1 MKAKITAIVIT
12 KNEEKNIENCLESI
26 RWCDEIIIVDD
37 YSEDHTAEIAKSFGV
52 LVYKRHLNDD
62 FAGQRNFGL
71 EKAKG
76 DWVLFID
83 ADERVS
89 DLLREE
95 VIKLL
100 SNKVTKY
107 NGFYLKRRDFIWGR
121 ELRHGETGNV
131 KLLRLAKTGTGRWR
145 RAIHET
151 WQVTGKTGELK
162 NPLLHYPHQTL
173 REFIA
178 DIDWMS
184 TLHARENK
192 KEGKRS
198 GLFKIIFFPKFKFFD
213 SWVLKRGF
221 LDGTPGFMAAMI
233 MSLHSFLA
241 WSKLWLAQRK

>member
-1 MKAKITAIVIT
+1 M
-12 KNEEKNIENCLESI
+12 
-26 RWCDEIIIVDD
+26 
-37 YSEDHTAEIAKSFGV
+37 
-52 LVYKRHLNDD
+52 
-62 FAGQRNFGL
+62 
-71 EKAKG
+71 
-76 DWVLFID
+76 
-83 ADERVS
+83 
-89 DLLREE
+89 
-95 VIKLL
+95 
-100 SNKVTKY
+100 
-107 NGFYLKRRDFIWGR
+107 WGR

-184 TLHARENK
+184 ALHARENN

-198 GLFKIIFFPKFKFFD
+198 DLFKIIFFPKFKFFD